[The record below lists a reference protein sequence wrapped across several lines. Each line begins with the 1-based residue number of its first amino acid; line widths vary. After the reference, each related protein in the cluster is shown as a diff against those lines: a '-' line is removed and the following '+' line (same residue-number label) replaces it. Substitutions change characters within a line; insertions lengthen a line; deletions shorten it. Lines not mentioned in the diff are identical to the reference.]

1 MNTINKIL
9 CKLFPP
15 YRFKLL
21 RKEQNILL
29 RTIINSLPNE
39 FNLLKSQIQSLTF
52 HGLADWKLFPDF
64 KFLNLFYP
72 GNTINEYKKLR
83 QNYKI
88 SGIEIFSNKTK
99 QYESVE
105 ILFNENL
112 LSGFKITNSDYFID
126 EFDFTKVNAK
136 NVLKTDFYF
145 PPSEVDLFYES
156 LDDKIKSMLNP
167 DDIFD
172 IDYNNKTFYAFYDLE
187 DGNYLAVDKN
197 KNVYSLIHDAK
208 PAATKIKYSFEEILT
223 DLKAK
228 SFDIEKHIEE
238 RYKKSN

>member
-1 MNTINKIL
+1 M
-9 CKLFPP
+9 
-15 YRFKLL
+15 
-21 RKEQNILL
+21 
-29 RTIINSLPNE
+29 
-39 FNLLKSQIQSLTF
+39 
-52 HGLADWKLFPDF
+52 
-64 KFLNLFYP
+64 
-72 GNTINEYKKLR
+72 
-83 QNYKI
+83 
-88 SGIEIFSNKTK
+88 
-99 QYESVE
+99 
-105 ILFNENL
+105 
-112 LSGFKITNSDYFID
+112 LSGFKISNSDYFID
-126 EFDFTKVNAK
+126 EFDFTKVNAI
-136 NVLKTDFYF
+136 NVLKTDIYF